1 MKVKTPELRALKK
14 AKKVLRFWY
23 LVLLE
28 TEHMDDINH
37 RKEFQSVLLT
47 VENLEK
53 KQREV

>member
-1 MKVKTPELRALKK
+1 MKEKNLEMRALKK

-23 LVLLE
+23 RILLE

-47 VENLEK
+47 VENLAK
-53 KQREV
+53 KREV